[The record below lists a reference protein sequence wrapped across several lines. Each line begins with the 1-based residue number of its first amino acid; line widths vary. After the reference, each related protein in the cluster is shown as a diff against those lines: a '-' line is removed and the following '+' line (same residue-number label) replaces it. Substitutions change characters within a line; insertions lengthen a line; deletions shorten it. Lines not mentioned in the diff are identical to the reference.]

1 MDRLFRPDQSI
12 IYHIFSATKNFSF
25 IGTTGWVLDFNRDI
39 KSWQLS
45 HLTHPDMTVTLL
57 DISRRPFG
65 KLRWE
70 VANYTCNLGK
80 TTSLE
85 LQLSACYDD
94 QFTCNDGTCIPH
106 DFRCDNKQD
115 CKDVSDEKQCQI
127 VSLDEKK
134 YLKDKPP
141 PPLEKGKRLP
151 VSLSM
156 NIFNILGIQEVQ
168 NMISLKFDLRAAWF
182 DSRLNFYNLKTN
194 PQMNTLISAESQII
208 WVPTILFFNTKNNLN
223 SKNDEKS
230 NIKIFRKKNGTLI
243 GSAVN
248 EDIMVYEGSSNEI
261 QLNRV
266 YEIDF
271 ICTYD
276 MQYYPFDIQVCT
288 VDMIMAG
295 SAAMFVNLNPGDLK
309 YSGPKDLSQYYVMEY
324 EIKYAKIMD
333 ENGVQVSVIL
343 GRKLLGNI
351 LTVYVPTILLNLI
364 GHSTNYF
371 KSFFFEAVVTV
382 NLTCMLV
389 LVTMFISVS
398 GSLPKT
404 AYIKMVD
411 YWLIFTLMLPFVEVL
426 LHTYMESLN
435 DDEDRT
441 INHHGVE
448 LQVANESAKNV
459 SAFLLFMI
467 KACSKGPTQMFSFFN
482 QI

>member
-1 MDRLFRPDQSI
+1 MLEFNYELKKWQ
-12 IYHIFSATKNFSF
+12 IYHRTQTDTN
-25 IGTTGWVLDFNRDI
+25 
-39 KSWQLS
+39 
-45 HLTHPDMTVTLL
+45 VTLL
-57 DISRRPFG
+57 DVSERPFG
-65 KLRWE
+65 KLTWE
-70 VANYTCNLGK
+70 VANYTCNFGK
-80 TTSLE
+80 TINME
-85 LQLSACYDD
+85 LQLSACNED

-127 VSLDEKK
+127 VSLDEEK
-134 YLKDKPP
+134 YLKDKTP
-141 PPLEKGKRLP
+141 PPLEQGKSLP
-151 VSLSM
+151 VILSM
-156 NIFNILGIQEVQ
+156 NIYNILDIQEVQ
-168 NMISLKFDLRAAWF
+168 NMMSLKFDLGTAWF

-194 PQMNTLISAESQII
+194 PQMNTLISAESQML

-223 SKNDEKS
+223 SQNDEKA
-230 NIKIFRKKNGTLI
+230 NIKIVRRKNGTLI
-243 GSAVN
+243 GPTVN
-248 EDIMVYEGSSNEI
+248 EDIMVYEGASNEI
-261 QLNRV
+261 ELNRV

-288 VDMIMAG
+288 VDMVMAG
-295 SAAMFVNLNPGDLK
+295 SAALFVDLKPGDLK
-309 YSGPKDLSQYYVMEY
+309 YSGPKDLSQYYVMDY
-324 EIKYAKIMD
+324 KIKNAKILD
-333 ENGVQVSVIL
+333 GNGVQISVIL

-404 AYIKMVD
+404 SYIKMVD

-426 LHTYMESLN
+426 LHTYIESLN
-435 DDEDRT
+435 DDEERT

-448 LQVANESAKNV
+448 MPVGDL
-459 SAFLLFMI
+459 
-467 KACSKGPTQMFSFFN
+467 PTEKEKVKRKISILWYKIRFFRM
-482 QI
+482 